1 MGVHE
6 RRKMSE
12 QNEQVAEVLDLVEKA
27 QSKGTFKLE
36 NVIKNVGYP
45 EDSVEVYL
53 DSESAY
59 KLAKL
64 NDELISTLDP
74 EKLSVIEAQVEELKE
89 NILKSKLTFKM
100 RGIDQKQIEL
110 LEKQSQEKH
119 KDSKEEDAWMVHYMC
134 ALVAS
139 NVISVEDHEG
149 NIDNSVFTAE
159 DAIGWRETMPAEAW
173 AALMTTMQK
182 LTLAVGYFK
191 GLTDAGFLPK
201 S

>member
-1 MGVHE
+1 MGRFE
-6 RRKMSE
+6 RRKLLEENKDIS
-12 QNEQVAEVLDLVEKA
+12 EVLELVEKA
-27 QSKGTFKLE
+27 QSKGSFKLE

-64 NDELISTLDP
+64 NDELISTVDP
-74 EKLSVIEAQVEELKE
+74 EKLSVIEAEVEELKE
-89 NILKSKLTFKM
+89 KILKSKLTFKM

-119 KDSKEEDAWMVHYMC
+119 KDSKDEDAWMLDYMC

-139 NVISVEDHEG
+139 NVVSVQDYEG
-149 NIDNSVFTAE
+149 NVDSSVFLVD
-159 DAIGWRETMPAEAW
+159 DAKVWRESFSAEAW
-173 AALMTTMQK
+173 SALMLTMQK

>member
-1 MGVHE
+1 MTE
-6 RRKMSE
+6 ENKD
-12 QNEQVAEVLDLVEKA
+12 VAEILELVEKA

-74 EKLSVIEAQVEELKE
+74 DKLSLIEAEVEELKE
-89 NILKSKLTFKM
+89 KILKSKLTFKM

-110 LEKQSQEKH
+110 LEKQSKEKH
-119 KDSKEEDAWMVHYMC
+119 KDAPDEEAWMVDYMC

-139 NVISVEDHEG
+139 NVISVEDYEG
-149 NIDNSVFTAE
+149 NVDTSVFKAE
-159 DAIGWRETMPAEAW
+159 DAMVWRETMPAEAW
-173 AALMTTMQK
+173 SALMMTMQK